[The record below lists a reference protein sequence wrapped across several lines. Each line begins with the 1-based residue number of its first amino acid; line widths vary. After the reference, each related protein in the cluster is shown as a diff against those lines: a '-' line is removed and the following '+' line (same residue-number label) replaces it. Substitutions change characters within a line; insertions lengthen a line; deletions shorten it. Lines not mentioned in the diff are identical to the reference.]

1 MRDLIVRVEGSIC
14 LLVPVTPAGEAW
26 VNKHIA
32 ADALKWGKAIVVEPR
47 YISDIIDGAADDGL
61 EV

>member
-1 MRDLIVRVEGSIC
+1 MRDLVVRVEGSIC
-14 LLVPVTPAGEAW
+14 LLAPITPAGVAW
-26 VNKHIA
+26 CEEHLPE
-32 ADALKWGKAIVVEPR
+32 DTMRWGKAYVVEPR

>member
-1 MRDLIVRVEGSIC
+1 MRDLLVRVEGTLC

-26 VNKHIA
+26 MADNLP
-32 ADALKWGKAIVVEPR
+32 ADAMKWGKATVVEPR

>member
-14 LLVPVTPAGEAW
+14 LLVPVTPAGQDWCDE
-26 VNKHIA
+26 HLP
-32 ADALKWGKAIVVEPR
+32 ADAMKWGKAIVVEPR